1 MVVLAGPVVDVP
13 ARHLTKPYTTVRRY
27 LSSFGELWGLGTEV
41 QPGRPHS
48 SLLTLAGCSPSQD
61 KPMWTG
67 VADSRG
73 QPALAVLAVLAM
85 DQHRAEPMLLH
96 FDPDTE
102 VLVGAGSSAK
112 AEVQRAME

>member
-1 MVVLAGPVVDVP
+1 
-13 ARHLTKPYTTVRRY
+13 
-27 LSSFGELWGLGTEV
+27 
-41 QPGRPHS
+41 
-48 SLLTLAGCSPSQD
+48 
-61 KPMWTG
+61 MWTG